1 MPAKETPCALADGCS
16 APVERGSS
24 QLDSHPDGGTVA
36 RVTLPGAWR
45 SPPGP
50 ALRRTGCVLVATM
63 TRSAASCWPKRT
75 AIIVCLGD
83 PTSPSVPAGAAA
95 QHRGLL
101 SKPQDLASLTDR
113 LAAQGVHPEPAAAD

>member
-1 MPAKETPCALADGCS
+1 
-16 APVERGSS
+16 
-24 QLDSHPDGGTVA
+24 
-36 RVTLPGAWR
+36 
-45 SPPGP
+45 
-50 ALRRTGCVLVATM
+50 M